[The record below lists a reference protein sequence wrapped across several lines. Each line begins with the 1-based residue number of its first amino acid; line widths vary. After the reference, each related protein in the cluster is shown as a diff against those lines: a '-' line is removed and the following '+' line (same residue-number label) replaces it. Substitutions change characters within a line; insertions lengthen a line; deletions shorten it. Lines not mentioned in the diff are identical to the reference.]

1 MASQIKLPTT
11 GGSPPQSVEKIT
23 RIAQDYAYNPAVALR
38 YWLRTAATL
47 MREVRSSYPADNYIL
62 KQPSNFFSTL

>member
-1 MASQIKLPTT
+1 MASQVKLPTA

-23 RIAQDYAYNPAVALR
+23 RIAQDYSYTSTVALR

-47 MREVRSSYPADNYIL
+47 TQEVRSFYLGFDY
-62 KQPSNFFSTL
+62 TLS